1 MMSQCKLPEYMR
13 QGRLVPLSKVKE
25 SNNVKVGD
33 IRPIVVRSH
42 LSKIVEK
49 ALLERIKKHSWH
61 LLETQYYQ
69 MGFKDGQS
77 TAANMS
83 RILHEVHG
91 RKQRKFNLLI
101 DLQRAYDTVD
111 RDKLFAILYNRCK
124 NDTDRALVNLMKEIH
139 SDSSVRVGK
148 ETINA

>member
-69 MGFKDGQS
+69 TGFKDGQS

-101 DLQRAYDTVD
+101 DLQKAYDTVD
-111 RDKLFAILYNRCK
+111 RDKLFTILYIQCR
-124 NDTDRALVNLMKEIH
+124 NDTDRSHIKHMKEIH
-139 SDSSVRVGK
+139 CDSSVGVGK

>member
-25 SNNVKVGD
+25 SNNVKVED

-69 MGFKDGQS
+69 TGFKDGQS

-83 RILHEVHG
+83 RILYEVHG
-91 RKQRKFNLLI
+91 RTKRKFNLLI
-101 DLQRAYDTVD
+101 DLQKAYDTVD
-111 RDKLFAILYNRCK
+111 REKLFDILYNRCK

-139 SDSSVRVGK
+139 SDSSVRVGRDH
-148 ETINA
+148 